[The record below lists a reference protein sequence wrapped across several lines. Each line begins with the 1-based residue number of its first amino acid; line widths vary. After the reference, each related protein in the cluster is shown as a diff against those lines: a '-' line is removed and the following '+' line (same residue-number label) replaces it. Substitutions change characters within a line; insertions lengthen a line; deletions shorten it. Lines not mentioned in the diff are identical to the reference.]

1 MKNIL
6 CHSRILLSGISITAQ
21 ATDPRQK
28 ISGMTVKKH
37 IGVYRCSSV
46 VFFFFLFSLNAN
58 TLTVCET
65 CNYKTIQSAITAAN
79 TNDTVEVKK
88 GIYKESPILITKSIK
103 LKGIENPTLDGENK
117 EHVVDIVSDNVIV
130 DGFTIINSGV
140 SDIREFA
147 GDRKSVV

>member
-1 MKNIL
+1 MQKKRSHYIL
-6 CHSRILLSGISITAQ
+6 IAIT
-21 ATDPRQK
+21 
-28 ISGMTVKKH
+28 
-37 IGVYRCSSV
+37 
-46 VFFFFLFSLNAN
+46 FFFLFFLLSNTYLNAN

-117 EHVVDIVSDNVIV
+117 EHVVDIVSDNVNCRWIY
-130 DGFTIINSGV
+130 NY
-140 SDIREFA
+140 
-147 GDRKSVV
+147 